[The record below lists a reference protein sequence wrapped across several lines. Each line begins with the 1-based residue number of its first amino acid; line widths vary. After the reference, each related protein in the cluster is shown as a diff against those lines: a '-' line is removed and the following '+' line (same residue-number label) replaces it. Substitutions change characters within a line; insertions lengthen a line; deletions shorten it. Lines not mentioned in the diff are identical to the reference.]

1 MVDERWASVNLDLRR
16 PNVARMYDYYLG
28 GKDNFAVDRE
38 AAEEALA
45 AAPEIRPLARANRAF
60 LGRAVRY
67 LAEDAGIR
75 QFIDIGTG
83 LPTQG
88 SVHETAFDVA
98 PDARVMYVDKDPMVV
113 RHSEALLSRN
123 THNVATI
130 AADLREPD
138 KLFSDPARQA
148 TVDLAEPVA
157 VLIVLLLHFITD
169 DECPGEIIARIRATI
184 APGSYIVISHVTPE
198 RRESEVNDAVK
209 VYERASSTVTPRS
222 REQIEKILEG
232 FELVEPGL
240 VYPPEWRPDIPE
252 SSRIRNAVWGVLAGV
267 GRKI

>member
-1 MVDERWASVNLDLRR
+1 MVDERWASANLDLGR
-16 PNVARMYDYYLG
+16 PNVARMYDYYLD

-45 AAPEIRPLARANRAF
+45 AAPEIRRLARANRAF

-67 LAEDAGIR
+67 LAKEADIR

-88 SVHETAFDVA
+88 SVHETALDVA
-98 PDARVMYVDKDPMVV
+98 PDSRVVYVDKDPIVI

-123 THNVATI
+123 ARNVATI

-138 KLFSDPARQA
+138 ELFADPALRA
-148 TVDLAEPVA
+148 MVDLAEPVA

-169 DECPGEIIARIRATI
+169 EEGPGEIIARIRDTI

-198 RRESEVNDAVK
+198 RRESEVNGAVK

-222 REQIEKILEG
+222 REQIEKILAG
-232 FELVEPGL
+232 FELIEPGL
-240 VYPPEWRPDIPE
+240 VYPPEWRPAIAE
-252 SSRIRNAVWGVLAGV
+252 SSRLSNATWGVLAGV

>member
-28 GKDNFAVDRE
+28 GKDNFAIDRE

-67 LAEDAGIR
+67 LAKEAGVR
-75 QFIDIGTG
+75 QFVDIGTG

-98 PDARVMYVDKDPMVV
+98 PDARVVYVDKDSMVV
-113 RHSEALLSRN
+113 RHSEALLSG

-138 KLFSDPARQA
+138 ELFADPALQA
-148 TVDLAEPVA
+148 MVDLTEPVA

-169 DECPGEIIARIRATI
+169 DECPEEIIARIRDTI

-198 RRESEVNDAVK
+198 RRESEVNGAVK

-232 FELVEPGL
+232 FELIEPGL
-240 VYPPEWRPDIPE
+240 VYPPEWHPDIPE
-252 SSRIRNAVWGVLAGV
+252 SARIPNAIWGVLAGV

>member
-1 MVDERWASVNLDLRR
+1 VTDDDWTQRGIDVNT
-16 PNVARMYDYYLG
+16 PSVARLYDYYLG
-28 GKDNFAVDRE
+28 GKDNFAVDRA

-60 LGRAVRY
+60 LGRAVQY
-67 LAEDAGIR
+67 LAKEVGIR

-88 SVHETAFDVA
+88 SVHEAVFDVT
-98 PDARVMYVDKDPMVV
+98 PDAGVVYVDRDPMVI
-113 RHSEALLSRN
+113 RHSEALLSKN
-123 THNVATI
+123 THNVATL

-138 KLFSDPARQA
+138 ALFADPALRA
-148 TVDLAEPVA
+148 VVDLAEPVA
-157 VLIVLLLHFITD
+157 VLILLLLHFVTD
-169 DECPGEIIARIRATI
+169 DECPGEIIARIRDTI

-198 RRESEVNDAVK
+198 RRESEVNGAVK

-222 REQIEKILEG
+222 REQIEKILDG

-240 VYPPEWRPDIPE
+240 VFPPEWRPDVPE
-252 SSRIRNAVWGVLAGV
+252 SARVRNAVWGVLAGV